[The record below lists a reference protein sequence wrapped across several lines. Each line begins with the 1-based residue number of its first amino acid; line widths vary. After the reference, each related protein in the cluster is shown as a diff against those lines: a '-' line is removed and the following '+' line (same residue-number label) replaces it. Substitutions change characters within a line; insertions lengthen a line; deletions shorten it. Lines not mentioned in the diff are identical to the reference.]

1 MGYKNR
7 KSLGERKKINNNNE
21 KQNTE
26 ILIDQ
31 QNNIKNKIL
40 FLLTNDHCII
50 LWKHKNMTYRK
61 IKGSLPIREGDNL
74 TFIYSPKYGQL
85 KIQKSIY
92 SFIIDEVYYNNN
104 EWLVPVAIFSNTQD
118 KAVFRNFHILADY
131 TK

>member
-1 MGYKNR
+1 
-7 KSLGERKKINNNNE
+7 
-21 KQNTE
+21 
-26 ILIDQ
+26 
-31 QNNIKNKIL
+31 
-40 FLLTNDHCII
+40 
-50 LWKHKNMTYRK
+50 MTYRK

-92 SFIIDEVYYNNN
+92 SFIIEEVYYNNN